1 MAGLARRD
9 PEDSWWVLLG
19 SIGCGSVPG
28 RFLHA
33 PLSPVSSMAITP
45 LGPLSSPLPLV
56 PPHTPS
62 SSLTRGFFLIIQGL
76 PGGRG
81 ERGEKVQWR
90 GRSLGCGDK
99 GLGLLPLGELVFFPP
114 NRVMLELRG

>member
-9 PEDSWWVLLG
+9 PEDSRWVLLG

-28 RFLHA
+28 RCLRA
-33 PLSPVSSMAITP
+33 PLSLVSSMAVTP
-45 LGPLSSPLPLV
+45 LGPLSSPLPLM
-56 PPHTPS
+56 PPHTSS
-62 SSLTRGFFLIIQGL
+62 SSLTCGFYLIIQGL

-90 GRSLGCGDK
+90 GRSRGCGARVW
-99 GLGLLPLGELVFFPP
+99 GFFLWVTLLSLT
-114 NRVMLELRG
+114 